1 MFKWVT
7 LLCIKLGKRIGPF
20 DAGRTIYDFANNML
34 VWALLLLL
42 AAGHSSGTSYWPVAF
57 VAVSVCTAV
66 LYILTRHVLGH
77 QCVSVKIPSTYEI
90 DCHERVRAR
99 LAEMDDISCMYTSAF
114 NGSDAELEYIDNYV
128 VNLIREHIRDVPMF
142 EKVSNDRYTGE
153 VVFYRDRG
161 EAASVWYKL
170 GLSLKTS
177 SAFHYVS
184 TNVSHV
190 YLGDKSYV
198 ELVMTLLHERLH
210 SMAVDESVVTFA
222 TTFLLLKYGT
232 VEEKDYA
239 KMCVRRYCN
248 DYRYGGYD
256 QYSYC
261 VKYFDQYWERVANDC

>member
-1 MFKWVT
+1 MFKWFT
-7 LLCIKLGKRIGPF
+7 LLCIRLSKRLGPF
-20 DAGRTIYDFANNML
+20 DVGRAICDFVSNVIL
-34 VWALLLLL
+34 WTLLLLI
-42 AAGHSSGTSYWPVAF
+42 AVGRATGTSYWYAALV
-57 VAVSVCTAV
+57 VVSLCTAV
-66 LYILTRHVLGH
+66 LYIMTRHILGH
-77 QCVSVKIPSTYEI
+77 PCVSVKIPSTYEL

-99 LAEMDDISCMYTSAF
+99 LEAMGGSSCMYTSAF

-142 EKVSNDRYTGE
+142 EKVCNDRYTGE

-161 EAASVWYKL
+161 EAASVWYKF

-177 SAFHYVS
+177 SAFHSVS

-198 ELVMTLLHERLH
+198 ELVMVLMHERLH

-222 TTFLLLKYGT
+222 TMFLLLKYGT
-232 VEEKDYA
+232 IEEKDYA
-239 KMCVRRYCN
+239 KMCVRSYCN
-248 DYRYGGYD
+248 DCRYGGYD

-261 VKYFDQYWERVANDC
+261 VKYFDQYWERVAN